1 MSADP
6 MRGLRSVFAAAEPE
20 DAEDDQPVPS
30 ATPASLRTALVA
42 SPEAP
47 VTPSTTAPAPAVI
60 EPAVGEWGAPE
71 SGGPV
76 RRTSMSLPVALLDD
90 VRKMRHRAPPATVV
104 GLLRQGVAS
113 ITNQAERLAAAANL
127 EPYRGSKAVRSFQI
141 EASTIDDLDRLAVAC
156 DCSRSRAAALAIAY
170 ARARHTR

>member
-1 MSADP
+1 
-6 MRGLRSVFAAAEPE
+6 MRGLRSVFATAEP
-20 DAEDDQPVPS
+20 DDPAEDQPTP
-30 ATPASLRTALVA
+30 APAPASLRSALV
-42 SPEAP
+42 
-47 VTPSTTAPAPAVI
+47 VTPEPASTSDATPAAPAISVI
-60 EPAVGEWGAPE
+60 EPAAGEWGAPE

-113 ITNQAERLAAAANL
+113 ITNQAERLAASANL

-156 DCSRSRAAALAIAY
+156 DCSRSHAAALAIAY
-170 ARARHTR
+170 ARARHTL